1 MWSCKAAAFECKS
14 GTSTV
19 SRACFVRHAVD
30 GPNEINA
37 NLQHLQCN
45 RAPQCLR
52 HPHFAERFCCS
63 LDNSRA
69 HVLGEVSGRYTC
81 LARHRRHQMKT
92 RSAPLC
98 RFLDTWRKALVAW
111 LSNGM
116 DNAVLSLCLNDNMA
130 KTLAAP
136 ALLFKSSPHKR
147 KYVQVSPE
155 SKWAVVEQAKKSR
168 TSVETIVNVRS
179 NTSNTTDADI
189 TLGQENK

>member
-1 MWSCKAAAFECKS
+1 LAKEWAQQKANHML
-14 GTSTV
+14 V
-19 SRACFVRHAVD
+19 SSFDRETHSLVDIMQFV
-30 GPNEINA
+30 
-37 NLQHLQCN
+37 LK
-45 RAPQCLR
+45 
-52 HPHFAERFCCS
+52 
-63 LDNSRA
+63 
-69 HVLGEVSGRYTC
+69 
-81 LARHRRHQMKT
+81 LARHRRSKKQY
-92 RSAPLC
+92 RSKELTD
-98 RFLDTWRKALVAW
+98 FLHMWRKALVAW

-168 TSVETIVNVRS
+168 TSVETVVNVRS